1 MSVSA
6 FLPRTSRFSD
16 VLMNYHFHLLD
27 VSISTPITLSL
38 AYGFQ
43 HCTAP
48 NITVKTKD
56 IKEGTFEYPHHVME
70 SATTDEI
77 NMISG
82 AKFGDSDFYDWITG
96 YVRGEPYRRRN
107 LLLIQYSE
115 VGIANLGAPTGSAIQ
130 PLFDLVARVPAR
142 SWLLHSCIPTGY
154 KSSTDDFDA
163 LSHGVSLQSLT
174 IQCKFPE
181 EFNSGV

>member
-16 VLMNYHFHLLD
+16 VLMNYHFHVLD
-27 VSISTPITLSL
+27 VSLQTPITLSL

-43 HCTAP
+43 HCTSP
-48 NITVKTKD
+48 EITVNTKE

-70 SATTDEI
+70 SAKVNDITLT
-77 NMISG
+77 SG

-115 VGIANLGAPTGSAIQ
+115 VGIGNVGAPTGNAIQ
-130 PLFDLVARVPAR
+130 PLLDLVGRVPAR
-142 SWLLHSCIPTGY
+142 SWLLRSCIPTNY
-154 KSSTDDFDA
+154 KASEDFDA
-163 LSHGVSLQSLT
+163 LSHSVSLQSLT